1 MSWLHHL
8 FSRRGGSA
16 QARAAVVQLTN
27 TLSGK
32 KEVFVPLRSGQ
43 VLLYSCGPTVYS
55 EAHIGNLRAYVFSD
69 TLARTLTSAGYTVKR
84 VINITD
90 VGHLVG
96 DADTGEDK
104 MALGAARDHTTPAA
118 IADRYTAI
126 FEEDLRRLRIDTD
139 AITFPRAT
147 AYIKEQIALAKTLEE
162 KGFAY
167 RTKDGLYY
175 DTSKFPAYGKLGN
188 AVVENQ
194 VAGARVALTD
204 DKRNPSDFALWRFAK
219 KDDLQ
224 QWDSPWGLGNPGW
237 HVECSAMIRALLG
250 PQIDIHTGGEDHIH
264 IHHNNE
270 IAQSEAAT
278 GRTFVRYWM
287 HNAFL
292 TMNGDKSS
300 KSLGNVVYLSD
311 IVEKGYHPL
320 SLRYFFLQ
328 AHYRTPLSFSWDAL
342 GAASGAL
349 ERLWRVVADIAK
361 ESKQKVEESEA
372 TKRFLSVMRDDL
384 ATPQALGVLWD
395 ALKSDEY
402 TPEEKWGL
410 VLAAEAHLALSLTN
424 PPQRKMEA
432 VDIPQ
437 EVQRALVAREAA
449 RKRRDFAKAD
459 TLRKTISA
467 YGYTVEDTDEGPVL
481 VRSTF

>member
-1 MSWLHHL
+1 MPW
-8 FSRRGGSA
+8 FSRFFTHTRTSSDSGT
-16 QARAAVVQLTN
+16 AALQLTN

-32 KEVFVPLRSGQ
+32 KEVFVPLRSGA

-55 EAHIGNLRAYVFSD
+55 AAHIGNLRAYVFSD
-69 TLARTLTSAGYTVKR
+69 TLVRTLTNAGYSVKR

-96 DADTGEDK
+96 DAESGEDK
-104 MALGAARDHTTPAA
+104 MSVGATRDHTTPQV
-118 IADRYTAI
+118 IAERYTAI
-126 FEEDLRRLRIDTD
+126 FLDDLRSLNIDTD

-175 DTSKFPAYGKLGN
+175 DTSKFPGYGKLGN
-188 AVVENQ
+188 TAIENQ
-194 VAGARVALTD
+194 ISGTRVTLAD
-204 DKRNPSDFALWRFAK
+204 GKRNPADFALWRFAK

-224 QWDSPWGLGNPGW
+224 QWDSPWGPGNPGW

-292 TMNGDKSS
+292 TMNGDKAS
-300 KSLGNVVYLSD
+300 KSLGNTVYLSD
-311 IVEKGYHPL
+311 IIEKGYHPL
-320 SLRYFFLQ
+320 ALRYFFLQ

-342 GAASGAL
+342 GAAAGAL
-349 ERLWRVVADIAK
+349 ERLWRTATEIAA
-361 ESKQKVEESEA
+361 ESKQKVEHSEA
-372 TKRFLSVMRDDL
+372 TVRFLSVMRDDL

-395 ALKSDEY
+395 ALKSEDY

-410 VLAAEAHLALSLTN
+410 IISADAHLALSLTN
-424 PPQRKMEA
+424 PPKRTVEA

-437 EVQRALVAREAA
+437 EVQDALVEREAA
-449 RKRRDFAKAD
+449 RAGRDFAKAD
-459 TLRKTISA
+459 KLRKTISA